1 MTVDD
6 ALREAKG
13 RGIARLDAQ
22 LLIARQL
29 GRDRSWVLAHGGE
42 ALTSDD
48 QRELQRQFE
57 HRAAGEPLAYLLGER
72 EFHGLSLTVGPTVL
86 VPRPDTETLVDWA
99 IELLH
104 GPLAARAAPCVVDL
118 GTGSGA
124 IALAVKQA
132 CPRADMHASD
142 VSVDALAVARRN
154 AERLGLSVAWHEGA
168 WWTALG
174 DLRFDLAL
182 SNPPY
187 VAAGDPH
194 LAALAHEP
202 ALALTPHDDD
212 GSGLADLRRVVAGA
226 AARLLPGAWLL
237 VEHGHDQGRAVRS
250 MLDVAGFGAVS
261 SRRDLADHERVSAGR
276 RG

>member
-1 MTVDD
+1 VTVDD

-13 RGIARLDAQ
+13 RGVARLDAH
-22 LLIARQL
+22 LLVARRL
-29 GRDRSWVLAHGGE
+29 GRERSWVLSHGDE
-42 ALTSDD
+42 TLTPDD
-48 QRELQRQFE
+48 QRELLHQFE
-57 HRAAGEPLAYLLGER
+57 RRAGGEPLAYLVGER
-72 EFHGLSLTVGPTVL
+72 EFHGLSLAVDPAVL
-86 VPRPDTETLVDWA
+86 VPRPDTEMLVDWA

-132 CPRADMHASD
+132 CPRVDMHASD
-142 VSVDALAVARRN
+142 LSAAALAVARRN
-154 AERLGLSVAWHEGA
+154 AERLGLSVTWHDGA

-174 DLRFDLAL
+174 DLCFDLAL

-202 ALALTPHDDD
+202 ALALTPRDDD

-226 AARLLPGAWLL
+226 AARLRPGAWLL
-237 VEHGHDQGRAVRS
+237 VEHGHDQGRAVRAL
-250 MLDVAGFGAVS
+250 LDTVGFDAVS
-261 SRRDLADHERVSAGR
+261 SRRDLAGYERVSGGC